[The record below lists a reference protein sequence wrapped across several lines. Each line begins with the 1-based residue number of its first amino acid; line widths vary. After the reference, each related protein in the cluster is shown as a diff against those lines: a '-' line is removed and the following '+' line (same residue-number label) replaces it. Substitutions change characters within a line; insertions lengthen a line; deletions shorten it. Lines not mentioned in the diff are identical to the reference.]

1 MGKRGQAGIAL
12 GWSSMS
18 RNRGWLWDRTAR
30 AEVQSTECTG
40 QQSQRGC
47 RHSTLPPLQP
57 VTPTGSRDPPH
68 CPHCPPQH
76 CPQANSKWPGPV
88 LASLRDVST
97 ETHAA
102 AFQCPLARA
111 SGAPGQWC
119 KRTTLQG
126 GWGAGCAGDAVDQL
140 SPLLWGACFTLRKA
154 SPPSST
160 LSKAGVW
167 EKQSGSRYPRASRP
181 QESSWPA

>member
-1 MGKRGQAGIAL
+1 MGGSGTELQGPRCKAQSVPGR
-12 GWSSMS
+12 S
-18 RNRGWLWDRTAR
+18 RSVGVGAPRCLHCS
-30 AEVQSTECTG
+30 QLLTG
-40 QQSQRGC
+40 G
-47 RHSTLPPLQP
+47 
-57 VTPTGSRDPPH
+57 RDPPH

-88 LASLRDVST
+88 PALLRDVST
-97 ETHAA
+97 ETRAA

-119 KRTTLQG
+119 KGTTLQG
-126 GWGAGCAGDAVDQL
+126 GWGVGCAGDAVDQL
-140 SPLLWGACFTLRKA
+140 SPLLWGACFALRKA